1 MKRFQIML
9 PEPMM
14 TRLKDIADEKGVS
27 TSEIIRYVLDGY
39 LESRERQD
47 HKDLLEFRKTGVV

>member
-1 MKRFQIML
+1 ML